1 MLNLPKALSEGD
13 IKEQEISKGKYN
25 ETCYP
30 VEPTNWIYHPFIHGG
45 PRAKL
50 AQASWLE
57 TQHDGAPMNN
67 HQQLWRPVATP
78 SPKEKRLFPH
88 LGPDFKTVA
97 PETISKDF
105 SQLPWRDFTKN
116 HSEEMQKC
124 HNLTE
129 YWFTIV
135 LSAQKLHLYALVFLP
150 NTHTHTHTH
159 TLSLSLSPNT
169 HTQSPVRIFWKTIR

>member
-1 MLNLPKALSEGD
+1 MLNLPEALSEGD

-30 VEPTNWIYHPFIHGG
+30 VQPTNWIYHPFIHRG
-45 PRAKL
+45 PRAKV

-67 HQQLWRPVATP
+67 HHQLWRLGPMATP
-78 SPKEKRLFPH
+78 PLKRKGSFLIRE
-88 LGPDFKTVA
+88 PDFKTAA
-97 PETISKDF
+97 PGTISKDF

-116 HSEEMQKC
+116 HSEEKQKC

-129 YWFTIV
+129 YRFTIV

-159 TLSLSLSPNT
+159 THKISSLHFLENPK
-169 HTQSPVRIFWKTIR
+169 IKTL